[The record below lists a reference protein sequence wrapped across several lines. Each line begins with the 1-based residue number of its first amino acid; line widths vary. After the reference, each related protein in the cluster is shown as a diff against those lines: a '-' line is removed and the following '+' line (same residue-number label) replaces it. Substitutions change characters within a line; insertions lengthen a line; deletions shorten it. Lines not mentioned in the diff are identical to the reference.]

1 MEKSKKHLSDRVP
14 VYALIWAISYIG
26 SLGAMKAL
34 SLSQAVGV
42 MLTIVPV
49 IAFTLFLYKFYR
61 SVYFMDEVQIKIQM
75 EAAVVAFGLALLTI
89 MTLGLL
95 DLAIVLK
102 QEDWAYRFLV
112 PVLVAYYFIG
122 LFISRRKY
130 HIDHEEHD

>member
-26 SLGAMKAL
+26 SLGAMKVL
-34 SLSQAVGV
+34 SLSQAVSV

-49 IAFTLFLYKFYR
+49 IAFALFLYKFYR

-95 DLAIVLK
+95 DLAIVLN

-112 PVLVAYYFIG
+112 PVFVAYYFIG

>member
-49 IAFTLFLYKFYR
+49 IAFALFLYKFYR

-75 EAAVVAFGLALLTI
+75 EAAVVAFGLALLTM

-95 DLAIVLK
+95 DLAITLN
-102 QEDWAYRFLV
+102 QDDWAYRFLV
-112 PVLVAYYFIG
+112 PVFVAYYFIG

-130 HIDHEEHD
+130 HINHEEHD